1 MQGVA
6 TTNRTKKRKKS
17 KRDTP
22 DFVLLAMIIM
32 IVAFGVVMVYSASF
46 YYSANKGWSP
56 IFFARKQL
64 MLGLFGIVVMLG
76 ITYKFDYHICTN
88 RTLVRLFYWISLLMA
103 ASVKFIGVEANGA
116 KRWIEIGPIQIQPSE
131 FLKLAVVLMVTSY
144 IIRNRST
151 IHKLRTRLIA
161 WMIVGVPALVVTILG
176 SNLSSGIVIL
186 GIGAFIIFVS
196 SPKIWYYFG
205 IAILGFLL
213 IIGVRQLAI
222 HTPKG
227 EDIVILG
234 IGAFIIF
241 VSSPKIWYYFGIAI
255 LGFLLI
261 IGVRQLAIHTP
272 KGEDPN
278 IPIVNKILPGYRLDR
293 VRAWIDPFSDPQ
305 DDGYQSIQALY
316 AVGSGGLFGKGL
328 AKGVQKM
335 GFLPEPYNDIIFAV
349 ICEELGLV
357 GALLLML
364 AYAIVVMRGM
374 VIAMRAPDYSGA
386 FIALGVTGMV
396 GMQAIINVAV
406 NTNTIPT
413 TGMQLP
419 LVSYGGTALVVLL
432 ATLGLLLN
440 ISRYS
445 SIEKLG

>member
-17 KRDTP
+17 KRGTP

-46 YYSANKGWSP
+46 YYSTSKGWSP

-88 RTLVRLFYWISLLMA
+88 RTLVSLFYWVSLLMA

-227 EDIVILG
+227 ED
-234 IGAFIIF
+234 
-241 VSSPKIWYYFGIAI
+241 
-255 LGFLLI
+255 
-261 IGVRQLAIHTP
+261 
-272 KGEDPN
+272 PN
-278 IPIVNKILPGYRLDR
+278 IPIVNKILSGYRLDR

-305 DDGYQSIQALY
+305 DDGYQAIQALY

>member
-6 TTNRTKKRKKS
+6 TTNHTRKRKKS
-17 KRDTP
+17 KRGTP
-22 DFVLLAMIIM
+22 DFILLAMIIM

-46 YYSANKGWSP
+46 YYSTNKGWSP
-56 IFFARKQL
+56 TFFARKQL
-64 MLGLFGIVVMLG
+64 MFGLLGIIVMLG

-88 RTLVRLFYWISLLMA
+88 RTLVRLFYWVSLLMA
-103 ASVKFIGVEANGA
+103 ASVKFIGFEANGA

-161 WMIVGVPALVVTILG
+161 WMIVGVPALVVTVLG

-205 IAILGFLL
+205 IAALGL
-213 IIGVRQLAI
+213 
-222 HTPKG
+222 
-227 EDIVILG
+227 
-234 IGAFIIF
+234 
-241 VSSPKIWYYFGIAI
+241 
-255 LGFLLI
+255 LLI

-278 IPIVNKILPGYRLDR
+278 IPIVNKILPAYRLDR

-305 DDGYQSIQALY
+305 DDGYQAIQALY

-328 AKGVQKM
+328 AQGVQKM

-364 AYAIVVMRGM
+364 AYAIVVIRGM

-386 FIALGVTGMV
+386 FIALGITAMV
-396 GMQAIINVAV
+396 GIQAIINVAV

>member
-1 MQGVA
+1 
-6 TTNRTKKRKKS
+6 
-17 KRDTP
+17 
-22 DFVLLAMIIM
+22 
-32 IVAFGVVMVYSASF
+32 
-46 YYSANKGWSP
+46 
-56 IFFARKQL
+56 
-64 MLGLFGIVVMLG
+64 
-76 ITYKFDYHICTN
+76 
-88 RTLVRLFYWISLLMA
+88 
-103 ASVKFIGVEANGA
+103 
-116 KRWIEIGPIQIQPSE
+116 
-131 FLKLAVVLMVTSY
+131 MVTSY

-161 WMIVGVPALVVTILG
+161 WMIVGVPALVVTVLG

-205 IAILGFLL
+205 IAALGL
-213 IIGVRQLAI
+213 
-222 HTPKG
+222 
-227 EDIVILG
+227 
-234 IGAFIIF
+234 
-241 VSSPKIWYYFGIAI
+241 
-255 LGFLLI
+255 LLI

-278 IPIVNKILPGYRLDR
+278 IPIVNKILPAYRLDR

-305 DDGYQSIQALY
+305 DDGYQAIQALY

-328 AKGVQKM
+328 AQGVQKM

-364 AYAIVVMRGM
+364 AYAIVVIRGM

-386 FIALGVTGMV
+386 FIALGITAMV
-396 GMQAIINVAV
+396 GIQAIINVAV